1 MAWELNGNAIGAI
14 PEPGAFLGTT
24 DAQPLIIRTGTTL
37 ADNLRMTITPSGEV
51 GIGKA
56 PAANYKLEVAGTVN
70 ATDYHK
76 NGSALVSSQ
85 WTDVSGGIN
94 YAGGNVGI
102 GTPTPGA
109 GAKLTVADGDI
120 TWGNNSRL
128 ARDQG
133 GSIELGGDSDTPG
146 TGTPYI
152 DFHFSGVT
160 QDFNTRIQNDA
171 NGQLTI
177 SAGALRTLGDV
188 AITGRA
194 TVGAGVSGIS
204 DGGFALFGR
213 NTSEESGIGVY
224 AEGRIAGLFAGEV
237 DVVGDLTVINGNKPF
252 KIDHPL
258 DPQNKYL
265 LHNAVEAPERKNVYD
280 GLARL
285 DEDGEAWVELPE
297 WFEALNGDF
306 RYQLTAVGVAI
317 PNLHVAEEVSE
328 NRFKIAGGQEGMK
341 VCWQLTGSRKDP
353 WAAANP
359 FEVEQEKP
367 QEERGRYLEPSLYDA
382 PEEQRVMLGP
392 IAEAVEEEQRPPE
405 PSGIDLAR
413 LEEEHRRQIDEL
425 RRQQEEHRREM
436 EERPRR
442 TEERQEEAPPES
454 M

>member
-1 MAWELNGNAIGAI
+1 
-14 PEPGAFLGTT
+14 
-24 DAQPLIIRTGTTL
+24 
-37 ADNLRMTITPSGEV
+37 
-51 GIGKA
+51 
-56 PAANYKLEVAGTVN
+56 
-70 ATDYHK
+70 
-76 NGSALVSSQ
+76 
-85 WTDVSGGIN
+85 
-94 YAGGNVGI
+94 
-102 GTPTPGA
+102 
-109 GAKLTVADGDI
+109 VADGDI

-224 AEGRIAGLFAGEV
+224 AEGSIAGLFAGEV
-237 DVVGDLTVINGNKPF
+237 DVFGDLTVISGNKAF

-306 RYQLTAVGVAI
+306 RYQLAAVGVAM
-317 PNLHVAEEVSE
+317 PNLHVAEELSE
-328 NRFKIAGGQEGMK
+328 NRFKIAGGEGGMK
-341 VCWQLTGSRKDP
+341 VCWQVTGSRKDP

-367 QEERGRYLEPSLYDA
+367 QEERGRFLEPSLYDA
-382 PEEQRVMLGP
+382 PEEQRVMIGAIP
-392 IAEAVEEEQRPPE
+392 EAVEEE
-405 PSGIDLAR
+405 
-413 LEEEHRRQIDEL
+413 HRRLIDEL
-425 RRQQEEHRREM
+425 R
-436 EERPRR
+436 
-442 TEERQEEAPPES
+442 RQEEAPPEES
-454 M
+454 T

>member
-1 MAWELNGNAIGAI
+1 M
-14 PEPGAFLGTT
+14 
-24 DAQPLIIRTGTTL
+24 
-37 ADNLRMTITPSGEV
+37 
-51 GIGKA
+51 
-56 PAANYKLEVAGTVN
+56 
-70 ATDYHK
+70 
-76 NGSALVSSQ
+76 
-85 WTDVSGGIN
+85 
-94 YAGGNVGI
+94 
-102 GTPTPGA
+102 
-109 GAKLTVADGDI
+109 ADGDI

-224 AEGRIAGLFAGEV
+224 AEGSIAGLFAGEV
-237 DVVGDLTVINGNKPF
+237 DVFGDLTVISGNKAF

-306 RYQLTAVGVAI
+306 RYQLTAVGGSA
-317 PNLHVAEEVSE
+317 PGLHVGEELSE
-328 NRFKIAGGQEGMK
+328 NRFKIAGGEEGMK
-341 VCWQLTGSRKDP
+341 VCWQVTGSRKDP

-367 QEERGRYLEPSLYDA
+367 EEDRGRYLDPSLYDA
-382 PEEQRVMLGP
+382 PEEQKVPMLQAASTSPTG
-392 IAEAVEEEQRPPE
+392 
-405 PSGIDLAR
+405 
-413 LEEEHRRQIDEL
+413 
-425 RRQQEEHRREM
+425 
-436 EERPRR
+436 
-442 TEERQEEAPPES
+442 EEAE
-454 M
+454 